1 MIDWVIDGDGLHRL
15 RRDGAEVTFDAFLR
29 GLATEPLVR
38 AALTDRLRAVPHRGF
53 CWETA
58 PLTEASGRAP
68 LRCAFV
74 ESPALAGITTDPEPF
89 REHFGR
95 PDAVAFD
102 SLGGDAR
109 LVAPAPRPGV
119 DPAVYAHLG
128 VFVRGAPAAQIDA
141 LWTQVA
147 AEAAEVRR
155 SGPRWLSTAGLGVSW
170 LHVRLDTRPKYYRTE
185 RFRRLP

>member
-1 MIDWVIDGDGLHRL
+1 MIDWVTDGDGLDRL
-15 RRDGAEVTFDAFLR
+15 RRDGAEVSFDAFLL

-58 PLTEASGRAP
+58 PLTDESGRAA

-74 ESPALAGITTDPEPF
+74 ESPALAGITADPEPF
-89 REHFGR
+89 REHFPRG
-95 PDAVAFD
+95 DVVAFD

-109 LVAPAPRPGV
+109 LVAPSPRPGV

-128 VFVRGAPAAQIDA
+128 AFVRGAPAAQVDA
-141 LWTQVA
+141 LWRRVA
-147 AEAAEVRR
+147 SEAADVRR
-155 SGPRWLSTAGLGVSW
+155 AGPRWLSTAGLGVSW

-185 RFRRLP
+185 RLRRRP